1 MPEFEVSNAKKNPEK
16 TTRAMSPATTRS
28 TGPGFDFEDHAAA
41 WLLLKSLHGQELP
54 GVKGSVTRL
63 QMQVEAL
70 GWHLDDIL
78 FTTDADAA
86 DQRHLAISAKSNVQ
100 VSAAGLPADFVERA
114 WKQSNPNGA
123 GPMRRDADGLM
134 LATRQRHPA
143 FQATWSD
150 IKLWAEDADPAL
162 ALARIQST
170 ATHRRVFDSIKN
182 PAKAAGFTVT
192 DADVLVLIKRLA
204 VMPFDFDV
212 AGGEY
217 ETLAIAECRRL
228 LASGSLEEGR
238 ALWQHLVNRV
248 KSVRLAPSTL
258 DISVLWQELR
268 STFALKDHPNF
279 AAAWDRLRAI
289 TADYR
294 SGIQTALPSGYVL
307 ARETSANTLAKAI
320 AADAVCIA
328 YGDSGSGKSALVKR
342 VLDTQFPDAA
352 QVWLGPEQLE
362 IASGEATRLAFG
374 LPAPLSDVL
383 LASAKSQTILVIDSA
398 ERLTPATAQRA
409 KELAATLAARASFTG
424 CRVLIVGQTEAWTT
438 GQLQKLAGSA
448 SVNNVEISLLDV
460 DDVTEVLRA
469 TTGLQWLAMQD
480 DAVSALT
487 NLKALGWVIEGAALF
502 QAQGGM
508 QQLSLTA
515 IADRLWDYWT
525 GAKPSLQR
533 LLMTLGEREAS
544 FEHSFALTSF
554 TPAEATEL
562 NALPG
567 VCPLRRNNTNRFRFG
582 HDLAADWARFQR
594 LKELSDDVNAWAA
607 FAGNPLW
614 NNALRMLGQFLLRQP
629 SGPRAQW
636 DVAFDEAGKLNDTMP
651 LAADILLDALFLD
664 PNAQAFL
671 DQRAD
676 MLFANGA
683 KRLIRLLRR
692 FDHVASVPV
701 VLAALPTGG
710 PDISL
715 VIEAQYRHPIYGR
728 WPAIGTFL
736 TKHRA
741 RVVALT
747 SAAVAAVCD
756 RWLTTTPLDLGDGVA
771 TPLRKEFAE
780 IALGSARE
788 LQLGQETRSTIF
800 MDITEKS
807 TYAAALA
814 GAPDLPD
821 EVAQWALEMVQ
832 RRDLRADLVARAKG
846 FRKKEAEEHRK
857 KLESDPEYKKRHT
870 RKQSIGVA
878 FQSRR
883 KLPPWPLGPR
893 KRVDQRFR
901 ATVLGAGL
909 HPLMRVRPAA
919 ASEILLAAIIDDGPE
934 EEYGSSTRLDDNVGI
949 AYDHEGYPTAY
960 WKSPFYAFLQI
971 NPGTALSTLH
981 LLVNFATERWAHEVR
996 NGGRA
1001 PTPTVMKFDD
1011 GTTRDYFGGYRV
1023 FSWSQKN
1030 TTRNGQLHSALA
1042 ALEKWL
1048 CNQIDA
1054 GVDIAPYLDDLI
1066 KNTTSV
1072 SVLGVLVNAGK
1083 YKPDL
1088 FKGPLKCLLCL
1099 HRLYLWDDG
1108 RVDSAAS
1115 SFDATTWVRSGEFIF
1130 QMARDWVTAP
1140 YRQRKLRQIAADIVA
1155 QDADVGEA
1163 VLAATEQWQAP
1174 QDAKA
1179 ALEFRILKAE
1189 LDHRNFN
1196 RTMDSVS
1203 GAEKTEFEYP
1213 SDVTRDIQAFQQ
1225 DVALAQQVLHLP
1237 DACRTV
1243 FQRVGLINSS
1253 SAAMLAQMMAT
1264 IDGGSE
1270 VDLDDDFKST
1280 AKVAAASTLLVKAPD
1295 WLADNAEVEQR
1306 ARAIV
1311 DAALAEIG
1319 MKSEDVHSRYVRGS
1333 ATLEFA
1339 AYFVADRWV
1348 ATPSPE
1354 TDQAVM
1360 KIMTSGDGRAVQV
1373 LLAFAYGS
1381 REKLGPSWW
1390 RLLFIALLWAGLSIL
1405 APRHGDGDEI
1415 ETRWRRWLRWLR
1427 ARRLSATPATI
1438 EQINPLGVAE
1448 RVEKFERRRWRQR
1461 YARDG
1466 WGRELTPDRR
1476 LSGGLDTHFLENAFA
1491 WLFAEG
1497 YGLADAA
1504 EQTALVTA
1512 FWTYEAWCRTGSI
1525 DDDDKD
1531 YQPMGQFGYAVVSA
1545 IARLIVS
1552 APSSAAAS
1560 LSGPVFAIGP
1570 RGHYAIG
1577 AFLLDWFSLLSDAT
1591 DGAAFAARWRPMI
1604 ETMLN
1609 DKDWASGRQWHY
1621 GQQLERQV
1629 LGFGSDSF
1637 IARVPDHSKMIDGLR
1652 SLYKVWAETRL
1663 RSGEDNIA
1671 GLCGFLSS
1679 EAGRVLRIDGLEWLA
1694 AAIRVKPDARAWY
1707 REGTSSAFIAFLDV
1721 AVSEHSDELIK
1732 NASARQALVEL
1743 VAHGVSRQLPTALAL
1758 QERVRRLR

>member
-1 MPEFEVSNAKKNPEK
+1 MPELEVSDAKKKPK
-16 TTRAMSPATTRS
+16 KAARAMSPATTRS
-28 TGPGFDFEDHAAA
+28 TAGPGFDFEDHVAA
-41 WLLLKSLHGQELP
+41 WLLLKALHGQGLP
-54 GVKGSVTRL
+54 GLKGSVIRL

-70 GWHLDDIL
+70 GWYLDDIL
-78 FTTDADAA
+78 FTTDAGVGDLC
-86 DQRHLAISAKSNVQ
+86 HLAISAKSNVQ
-100 VSAAGLPADFVERA
+100 VSATGLPVDFVERA
-114 WKQSNPNGA
+114 WKQSEPKT
-123 GPMRRDADGLM
+123 GPMRRDVDSLM
-134 LATRQRHPA
+134 LATRQRHPT

-170 ATHRRVFDSIKN
+170 ATHRRVFDSVKN
-182 PAKAAGFTVT
+182 PAKAAGFIVS
-192 DADVLVLIKRLA
+192 DADVLALIKRLV

-228 LASGSLEEGR
+228 LTSGCLEESR
-238 ALWQHLVNRV
+238 TLWEHLVNRA

-268 STFALKDHPNF
+268 SNFALKDHPNF
-279 AAAWDRLRAI
+279 AAAWDRLHAI
-289 TADYR
+289 TKDYR
-294 SGIQTALPSGYVL
+294 SAIQTALPSGHVL
-307 ARETSANTLAKAI
+307 ARQTSADRLAKAI
-320 AADAVCIA
+320 AADAVCIN
-328 YGDSGSGKSALVKR
+328 YGDSGSGKSALVQR

-362 IASGEATRLAFG
+362 VALGEATRLAFG
-374 LPAPLSDVL
+374 LLAPLSDL
-383 LASAKSQTILVIDSA
+383 LQASAKSQTILVIDSA
-398 ERLTPATAQRA
+398 ERLTPAAAQRA
-409 KELAATLAARASFTG
+409 KELVATLAARASFTG

-438 GQLQKLAGSA
+438 GQLQKLTGSA
-448 SVNNVEISLLDV
+448 SVNNVATSLLDV
-460 DDVTEVLRA
+460 DEVTEVLRT

-487 NLKALGWVIEGAALF
+487 NLKALGWVIDGAALF
-502 QAQGGM
+502 QAQSGM
-508 QQLSLTA
+508 QQLSLTVM
-515 IADRLWDYWT
+515 ADRLWDYWT
-525 GAKPSLQR
+525 DAKPSLQR

-554 TPAEATEL
+554 TPAETTEL

-567 VCPLRRNNTNRFRFG
+567 VCPLRRNNTNRFQFE

-594 LKELSDDVNAWAA
+594 LKELSDNVNAWAA

-629 SGPRAQW
+629 SGARAQW
-636 DVAFDEAGKLNDTMP
+636 DAAFDEAEKLAMP

-676 MLFANGA
+676 MLFAHGA

-701 VLAALPTGG
+701 VLGTLPTSG

-715 VIEAQYRHPIYGR
+715 FIEAQYRHPIYGR
-728 WPAIGTFL
+728 WPAMGAFL

-747 SAAVAAVCD
+747 SAAVAAVCN
-756 RWLTTTPLDLGDGVA
+756 RWLTNTPLNLGDGVA

-788 LQLGQETRSTIF
+788 LQLGQETRNTILT
-800 MDITEKS
+800 DITEKS

-821 EVAQWALEMVQ
+821 EVAQWALQMVQ
-832 RRDLRADLVARAKG
+832 RRDFPADLVARANE
-846 FRKKEAEEHRK
+846 FHRKNAEEHRR
-857 KLESDPEYKKRHT
+857 KLENDSEYKKRHT
-870 RKQSIGVA
+870 RKQSIGFA
-878 FQSRR
+878 FPSRR
-883 KLPPWPLGPR
+883 RLPPWPLGPR

-901 ATVLGAGL
+901 ETILGAGL
-909 HPLMRVRPAA
+909 HPLMHVRPAE
-919 ASEILLAAIIDDGPE
+919 ASEILLGAIIDDGPE

-949 AYDHEGYPTAY
+949 AYDHDGYPTAY

-971 NPGTALSTLH
+971 NPGVALSTLH
-981 LLVNFATERWAHEVR
+981 LLVNFATERWVHDVR
-996 NGGRA
+996 RSGRT
-1001 PTPTVMKFDD
+1001 PTPTVMKFDN
-1011 GTTRDYFGGYRV
+1011 GMTHDYFGEYRV
-1023 FSWSQKN
+1023 FSWSQEN

-1048 CNQIDA
+1048 CNQIDQ
-1054 GVDIAPYLDDLI
+1054 GVDVVPYVEDLI
-1066 KNTTSV
+1066 NNTASA
-1072 SVLGVLVNAGK
+1072 SVLGVLVNVGK
-1083 YKPDL
+1083 YEPDL
-1088 FKGPLKCLLCL
+1088 FKGPLKYLLCL
-1099 HRLYLWDDG
+1099 HRLYLWDDD
-1108 RVDSAAS
+1108 RVDRAAS
-1115 SFDATTWVRSGEFIF
+1115 SFDATTWARSGEFFF
-1130 QMARDWVTAP
+1130 QMARDWVTAS
-1140 YRQRKLRQIAADIVA
+1140 YRQRKLRQIAAETVA
-1155 QDADVGEA
+1155 QDADVGQT

-1174 QDAKA
+1174 QGAKA
-1179 ALEFRILKAE
+1179 MLEFRILRAE

-1196 RTMDSVS
+1196 RTTDRVS
-1203 GAEKTEFEYP
+1203 GTEKNEFEYP

-1225 DVALAQQVLHLP
+1225 DVALAQQVLRLP

-1243 FQRVGLINSS
+1243 FQRGGLIDSS
-1253 SAAMLAQMMAT
+1253 SAAMLAQLMAT
-1264 IDGGSE
+1264 IDSSSE
-1270 VDLDDDFKST
+1270 IDLDEDFKST
-1280 AKVAAASTLLVKAPD
+1280 AKVAAASTLLVKAPN
-1295 WLADNAEVEQR
+1295 WLADNAGVEQR

-1311 DAALAEIG
+1311 DVALAEIG
-1319 MKSEDVHSRYVRGS
+1319 MDSEDTHSRYLRGTG
-1333 ATLEFA
+1333 TLEFA
-1339 AYFVADRWV
+1339 AYFVADRWIAV
-1348 ATPSPE
+1348 PSSE

-1360 KIMTSGDGRAVQV
+1360 KIVTSGDDRAVQV
-1373 LLAFAYGS
+1373 LFALAYSS
-1381 REKLGPSWW
+1381 REKLGPAWW

-1427 ARRLSATPATI
+1427 TRRLSATPATI
-1438 EQINPLGVAE
+1438 KQIYPLGVAE
-1448 RVEKFERRRWRQR
+1448 RVEKFERRRWRLR
-1461 YARDG
+1461 YTRDG
-1466 WGRELTPDRR
+1466 YNEELTPNRR
-1476 LSGGLDTHFLENAFA
+1476 LSGGLATHFLENSFA

-1512 FWTYEAWCRTGSI
+1512 FWAYEAWCRTGSI
-1525 DDDDKD
+1525 DDGYKD
-1531 YQPMGQFGYAVVSA
+1531 YQPMGQFGYTVISA
-1545 IARLIVS
+1545 IPRLIAS
-1552 APSSAAAS
+1552 SPPSAAAS
-1560 LSGPVFAIGP
+1560 LFGPVFAIGP

-1577 AFLLDWFSLLSDAT
+1577 AFLQDWFSLLSNAT
-1591 DGAAFAARWRPMI
+1591 DGTSFAARWRPMI
-1604 ETMLN
+1604 EAMLN
-1609 DKDWASGRQWHY
+1609 DEDWASGRQWHY
-1621 GQQLERQV
+1621 GQQLERRV

-1637 IARVPDHSKMIDGLR
+1637 ITRVPDHSKMIDGLR
-1652 SLYKVWAETRL
+1652 NLYKVWAEKRL
-1663 RSGEDNIA
+1663 HSDEDNIA

-1679 EAGRVLRIDGLEWLA
+1679 EAGRVLRIEGLEWLA
-1694 AAIRVKPDARAWY
+1694 GTIRAKPDVGAWY
-1707 REGTSSAFIAFLDV
+1707 REGSSSAFMAFLDV
-1721 AVSEHSDELIK
+1721 VVSEHPEELVK
-1732 NASARQALVEL
+1732 NTSARQALVEL